1 MLRRWKKYSN
11 PQLKIGGIL
20 VTRYVPNTIVSR
32 EINPDWEKSSYQAM
46 EDVMNYAADD
56 LKTEQ
61 KFYVS
66 GINCV
71 PERANGGSSERT
83 LEGMKSHEADTLSAV

>member
-1 MLRRWKKYSN
+1 MATTKIWKVDSHLRRVVDYAKNENK
-11 PQLKIGGIL
+11 
-20 VTRYVPNTIVSR
+20 T
-32 EINPDWEKSSYQAM
+32 INPDWEKSSYQAM